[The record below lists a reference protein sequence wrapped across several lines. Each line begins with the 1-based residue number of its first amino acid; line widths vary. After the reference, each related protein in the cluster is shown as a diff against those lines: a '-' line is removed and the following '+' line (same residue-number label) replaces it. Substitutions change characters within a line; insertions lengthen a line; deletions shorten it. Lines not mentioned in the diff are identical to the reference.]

1 MKVNLDCVFKRAESC
16 FKHVL
21 KLVSEVSYV
30 YSTVIFWLDLSINMT
45 LECRCNLTGTVNSS
59 NVCNEITGQCSCKQL
74 LTGRTC
80 NQCQVSLLFHVQIFF
95 LFIYKN
101 KQTDVHKN
109 SCKKRFAFFIYCGAN
124 FEFWL
129 RQGEG
134 GHFFLRRD
142 SFEGRC
148 KFKYFLNRSSLITEK
163 ITHFSHRMDTLVCH
177 LKTLAVLHVTVT
189 WLAQ

>member
-1 MKVNLDCVFKRAESC
+1 MN
-16 FKHVL
+16 
-21 KLVSEVSYV
+21 
-30 YSTVIFWLDLSINMT
+30 

-59 NVCNEITGQCSCKQL
+59 NVSNEITGQCPCKQL

-80 NQCQVSLLFHVQIFF
+80 DQCQVSLLFHVQII
-95 LFIYKN
+95 FIIRISKLMST
-101 KQTDVHKN
+101 KTDV
-109 SCKKRFAFFIYCGAN
+109 KKGLPVLCTVELYN

-134 GHFFLRRD
+134 GTFLRRD

-163 ITHFSHRMDTLVCH
+163 
-177 LKTLAVLHVTVT
+177 
-189 WLAQ
+189 

>member
-1 MKVNLDCVFKRAESC
+1 
-16 FKHVL
+16 
-21 KLVSEVSYV
+21 
-30 YSTVIFWLDLSINMT
+30 MT

-59 NVCNEITGQCSCKQL
+59 NVCNEITGQCPCKQL

-109 SCKKRFAFFIYCGAN
+109 SCKTGLLFLIYCGAN

-134 GHFFLRRD
+134 GHFFK
-142 SFEGRC
+142 EG
-148 KFKYFLNRSSLITEK
+148 I
-163 ITHFSHRMDTLVCH
+163 H
-177 LKTLAVLHVTVT
+177 LKGGANSSTFLTEAV
-189 WLAQ
+189 